1 MSEAS
6 CVLDAKAT
14 LGEGAAWC
22 VHSQRLFWVDI
33 QAPALHEFDPV
44 TGRDRQWAMPEPVG
58 TMALVD
64 GALADSGRVV
74 VALASGLAWFDL
86 ASEKLDRFLPIEA
99 DNDKSRL
106 NDGRCDRQGRLWV
119 GSMRRGDAP
128 HPGTVYRCNGTRA
141 EPVLRN
147 ITVPNCTCFSP
158 DGRTMY
164 FADTPTG
171 IIRAFDLDP
180 ATGALSGERQFA
192 TLPEGTGAPDGATV
206 DAEGGVWVAHWGG
219 GRVSRFRPDGTW
231 ERSIML
237 AAPRVTCPAF
247 GGPDLDTMFIT
258 TARTGLDEAAL
269 VKTPLAGG
277 LFAVKPG
284 VRGLEEPRFRP
295 D

>member
-22 VHSQRLFWVDI
+22 VRTQRLFWVDI
-33 QAPALHEFDPV
+33 QAPALHEFDPA
-44 TGRDRQWAMPEPVG
+44 TGKDRQWAMPEPIG
-58 TMALVD
+58 TMALAD
-64 GALADSGRVV
+64 GGRVV

-86 ASEKLDRFLPIEA
+86 ATEKLQRFLPIEA
-99 DNDKSRL
+99 DNDASRL

-119 GSMRRGDAP
+119 GSMRRGEAK
-128 HPGTVYRCNGTRA
+128 HPGVLYRCNGTRA
-141 EPVLRN
+141 EPMLHN

-164 FADTPTG
+164 FTDTPTG
-171 IIRAFDLDP
+171 IIRAFDLDA
-180 ATGALSGERQFA
+180 ATGALSNERRFA
-192 TLPEGTGAPDGATV
+192 TLPEGTGNPDGATV
-206 DAEGGVWVAHWGG
+206 DAGGGVWVAHWGG
-219 GRVSRFRPDGTW
+219 GRVSRFRPDGTY
-231 ERSIML
+231 ERSITL

-247 GGPDLDTMFIT
+247 GGPDLDTLFIT

-269 VKTPLAGG
+269 AQAPQSGG

-284 VRGLEEPRFRP
+284 VRGIEEPRFRP